1 MSAPDAPVTVPDR
14 DVSAHPPGA
23 LPVARRLAQVLARP
37 LERFLAI
44 QAASGIVLVIVA
56 AVALGWA
63 NSPWASSYHEAW
75 STPISLGFGA
85 HALTTTTHVLVNDV
99 LMSIFFLVVGLEI
112 RRELHAGELSDRRRA
127 ALPAIA
133 AIGGML
139 VPALIF
145 AIATHGGAAARGW
158 GVPMATVIAFAV
170 GVLTLL
176 GPRVPPALRVLL
188 LALAIN
194 DDLGAILVIALFYAG
209 GVDAT
214 GFAIAGAALAG
225 FGVLHAFGA
234 RAIGLYLVPA
244 VALWIGVFMAGI
256 HPTIAGVVTGLL
268 IPTAAWP
275 GREEHSPGARLEHA
289 LHPWVAYA
297 IMPVFALA
305 NAGVDLGGVDLGASP
320 GLAIGVIAGL
330 VVGKPVGIVL
340 ACALAVRLGIAALPR
355 GVTWRGIV
363 VVGAV
368 GGIGF
373 TMALFIAQL
382 AFAGQPAL
390 HATTKVTVLI
400 ASALAALIALLA
412 GRALLTAADSL
423 GAATSADDAERSTE
437 L

>member
-1 MSAPDAPVTVPDR
+1 MTAAP
-14 DVSAHPPGA
+14 PPGREGDGGR
-23 LPVARRLAQVLARP
+23 PVVRRVFRALARP

-56 AVALGWA
+56 AIALVWA
-63 NSPWASSYHEAW
+63 NSPWASSYRAAW
-75 STPISLGFGA
+75 SATIAFTVGGHDLG
-85 HALTTTTHVLVNDV
+85 TTTHVLVDDV

-133 AIGGML
+133 AVGGML

-145 AIATHGGAAARGW
+145 TVATLGGTAARGW
-158 GVPMATVIAFAV
+158 GVPMATDIAFAV

-188 LALAIN
+188 LALAII
-194 DDLGAILVIALFYAG
+194 DDLGAILVIAIFYG
-209 GVDAT
+209 GAVDVT
-214 GFAIAGAALAG
+214 GFAIAGGALLG
-225 FGVLHAFGA
+225 FALLHAVGA

-244 VALWIGVFMAGI
+244 VALWLGVDIAGI

-268 IPTAAWP
+268 IPTAARA
-275 GREEHSPGARLEHA
+275 GEEASPGARLEHA

-297 IMPVFALA
+297 IMPLFALA

-340 ACALAVRLGIAALPR
+340 ACALAVRLGVAALPR
-355 GVTWRGIV
+355 GVTWRGLI

-382 AFAGQPAL
+382 AFADQPAL

-400 ASALAALIALLA
+400 ASALAAMIALLT
-412 GRALLTAADSL
+412 GRALLTTADSL

-437 L
+437 M